1 MKKYVFIFILA
12 LTTFST
18 AWGQWRKGIHVGIGH
33 SDALSKAKHSGMVSY
48 TAGVF
53 GEYRFGS
60 GFVLHGEL
68 NYVNKGATLDKPEM
82 QQWNGIINRYEFH
95 LDYVEVP
102 LSMGYALRLGDE
114 FAITPRAGMYAAY
127 GVGGY
132 GLLTTDNLK
141 ADQDPG
147 IMRVEPFKVTQG
159 KMPAQNAQY
168 FFDAFQRQNVGI
180 VLSVDTDIS
189 KRFRLSLNSQFGL
202 LYPLAQY
209 STGSVHLRNITLSIG
224 YAF

>member
-1 MKKYVFIFILA
+1 MKKYVFIFILS
-12 LTTFST
+12 LTVSST
-18 AWGQWRKGIHVGIGH
+18 AWAQWCKGIHVGIGH
-33 SDALSKAKHSGMVSY
+33 SDVLMDVPHSGMVSY

-53 GEYRFGS
+53 GEYQFGN

-102 LSMGYALRLGDE
+102 LSVGYALRLGDE
-114 FAITPRAGMYAAY
+114 FAITPRAGMYVAY

-132 GLLTTDNLK
+132 GLLTSDNLK
-141 ADQDPG
+141 TDQDPNT
-147 IMRVEPFKVTQG
+147 IRVEPFNVTQG
-159 KMPAQNAQY
+159 KMYAKNAQY
-168 FFDAFQRQNVGI
+168 FFDAFQCQNVGI
-180 VLSVDTDIS
+180 VLSADSDIS
-189 KRFRLSLNSQFGL
+189 KHFRVSLNSQFSL
-202 LYPLAQY
+202 FYPLAQY
-209 STGSVHLRNITLSIG
+209 SAGTVHLRNITFTVG